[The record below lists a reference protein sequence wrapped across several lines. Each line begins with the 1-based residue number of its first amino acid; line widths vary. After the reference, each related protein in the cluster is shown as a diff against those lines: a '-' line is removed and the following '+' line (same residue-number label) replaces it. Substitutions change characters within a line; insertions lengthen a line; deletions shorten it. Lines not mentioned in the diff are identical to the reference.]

1 MKRSPAC
8 ELSRRPNAQNGINLE
23 GAISRARIAAGAFGF
38 LTLIQ
43 VFDGPEDFSSR
54 QFSNNNMSP
63 VIMKMSPM

>member
-1 MKRSPAC
+1 MCTLAEIEKGLAGK
-8 ELSRRPNAQNGINLE
+8 LIQNVPS
-23 GAISRARIAAGAFGF
+23 AARVAAGAFGF